1 MAKATKKRLK
11 EIANH
16 WIAEGWQ
23 KGNFQIVDELHA
35 KNFID
40 RDPGGRASDRE
51 GFKQGIKEL
60 YDAFPDLFTKVE
72 DLVVDAEIE
81 KVAIRWT
88 AIGKHAKTFMN
99 FPPTGRSIR
108 FKGIEIIRIEN
119 DLIVERWGEWDG
131 IDLIEQLRAQT

>member
-1 MAKATKKRLK
+1 M
-11 EIANH
+11 
-16 WIAEGWQ
+16 
-23 KGNFQIVDELHA
+23 
-35 KNFID
+35 
-40 RDPGGRASDRE
+40 
-51 GFKQGIKEL
+51 
-60 YDAFPDLFTKVE
+60 FTKVE
-72 DLVVDAEIE
+72 DLVVDVETE

-99 FPPTGRSIR
+99 VPSTGKCIR